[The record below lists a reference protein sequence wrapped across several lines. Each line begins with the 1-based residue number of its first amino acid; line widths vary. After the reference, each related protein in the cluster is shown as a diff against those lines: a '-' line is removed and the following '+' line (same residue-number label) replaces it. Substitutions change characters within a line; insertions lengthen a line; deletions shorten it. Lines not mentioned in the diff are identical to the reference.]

1 MTPEEK
7 ALRDLRRVGLGLLL
21 AGALA
26 STVLESIAKQ
36 RHRVNE
42 ARRKALLRV
51 ETPGSLLT
59 QAGVAILEG
68 TSRKPSSG

>member
-26 STVLESIAKQ
+26 ATVLEAIAKEKA
-36 RHRVNE
+36 RVRE
-42 ARRKALLRV
+42 ARRKALMKV
-51 ETPGSLLT
+51 ENPGSLLT
-59 QAGVAILEG
+59 QAGVAILDA
-68 TSRKPSSG
+68 TNRT